1 MTRYS
6 VQPTDKIFV
15 AGYGFLSFAKNL
27 FKNIGKNISK
37 SLNSKYSQKLL
48 DHAKLSGTDAFK
60 TSAKRVIQKIAE
72 ASSDLISN
80 KIANKI
86 IKVSKNWHQ
95 NTSETVTSSWVW

>member
-15 AGYGFLSFAKNL
+15 TGYGFLSFAKNL
-27 FKNIGKNISK
+27 FKIIGNNISK

-48 DHAKLSGTDAFK
+48 DHAKLSATHAFK
-60 TSAKRVIQKIAE
+60 TSKRVIQKTAE

-80 KIANKI
+80 KIANKN
-86 IKVSKNWHQ
+86 IKVAKNSQQ